1 MEVRVCSP
9 VAKGDELTIQYTSSL
24 LGASARIPQFRKN
37 WTFTCNCLRCVDCQE
52 EMGTF
57 LSAILCKK
65 HEGGLLLPRDDGCTL
80 SWFCT
85 SDNNHTETN
94 EDVEPMI
101 DKLDETIHTNV
112 CFASSP
118 LDWEKILEELQ
129 KTLHKD
135 HYLCLDVKRL
145 LVQLYGWKEGF
156 KLHELSDEVLKRKI
170 DLCENYVSAYS
181 KVEPSLYTKWR
192 GRIFEEMVG
201 PIAMLAKRKYE
212 AKQINKGEYNCTVV
226 KCLGLIRQAV
236 KCRQFERP
244 AAAAAT
250 EGIGGNKAAIAAIM
264 KEFNDIVSSVEEV

>member
-1 MEVRVCSP
+1 M
-9 VAKGDELTIQYTSSL
+9 SSY
-24 LGASARIPQFRKN
+24 
-37 WTFTCNCLRCVDCQE
+37 
-52 EMGTF
+52 F
-57 LSAILCKK
+57 L
-65 HEGGLLLPRDDGCTL
+65 DDGCTL

-129 KTLHKD
+129 KTLHKGNMLRCTFEPKYSNETDQTRCWLELPDFLIHLVLPFID

-212 AKQINKGEYNCTVV
+212 AKQVNFVRKLY
-226 KCLGLIRQAV
+226 
-236 KCRQFERP
+236 
-244 AAAAAT
+244 
-250 EGIGGNKAAIAAIM
+250 
-264 KEFNDIVSSVEEV
+264 